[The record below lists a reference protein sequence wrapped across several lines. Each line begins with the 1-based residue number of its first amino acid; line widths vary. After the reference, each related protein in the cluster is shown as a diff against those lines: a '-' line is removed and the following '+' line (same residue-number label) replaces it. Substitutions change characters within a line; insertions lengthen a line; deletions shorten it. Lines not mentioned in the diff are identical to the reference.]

1 MDPRL
6 SSAADTEAVDAVL
19 RELLDEVSSDSDAR
33 VSDSRTQEQ
42 PGQLHRDAAAAAA
55 DHVPEAALPA
65 QRVGSQ
71 AAAVVPTVGATTR
84 VAAPVRP
91 STSAVRVFCRIRP
104 GDNPAEDA
112 GLVLDAS
119 ATVRVARTNREAR
132 HWPDTSSLLLTV
144 CSQTAQRLTVSH
156 RSRRDGA
163 FGAGGGTASA
173 PVEKLPFTFAR
184 VLGPAASQEDV
195 FRHCAAD
202 AVTALLDGY
211 HACVMTYG
219 QTGAG
224 KTYTMTGGGNAFA
237 QRGLAPR
244 ALAAVFRALAARG
257 DGGASTTVRVG
268 FVELYNEQWGDLLR
282 PGTPAS
288 ALHVQEV
295 VSPSG
300 GPDVLMLRS
309 QTMRLCTCEEDALD
323 ALFEGQR
330 NRAVGEHAL
339 NRASSRSHA
348 IFTVF
353 LEQREPVGL
362 ATGVIDLSGDGPGGA
377 PARVVHSK
385 LHLVDLAGSERL
397 LKTRSEGQVAQEA
410 KHINK
415 SLSFLEQTVLALSE
429 QAGHVPYRSSKLT
442 HLLKDALG
450 GNCKTVLIANVWGT
464 RDQVDETL
472 STCRFAQRMACVTVM
487 PRRNVVEDPA
497 VTIARLRRTIT
508 TLRSQLY
515 ASQTGAELVA
525 GAADGDG
532 GEHTVDAAWTPQDV
546 PVDEAGLE
554 ERVRAFM
561 MQPLDGADG
570 GVAIRP
576 ADVLGAASTPGAA
589 FALAYARTILL
600 DMRQEWQAAAA
611 LLPAP
616 HLTSDTAAH
625 APPTPRPSD
634 PVEVQVAL
642 PADEPLAASVTPQPE
657 VEATPMPDAPATPPP
672 PPPPPAEPVD
682 EAAVRDAAFELYKS
696 GPGQEATALLAHN
709 KAAVKDA
716 KRAAKA
722 LAERCNAAKLDI
734 DSLKAGPPDEDAAAA
749 EQRKARL
756 VAAKKVYKAAHDE
769 LTMVK
774 SDADY
779 ASSLVEACAR
789 DLVAGFELWFADQRS
804 EAQRAPEHAT
814 PPPALKRTASPV
826 KGRAASPQR
835 LPKAPAPPPPPP
847 PAVSADPAE
856 AAYQMAVWRAQSR
869 STASHVGQAIGRARL
884 MATVR

>member
-1 MDPRL
+1 
-6 SSAADTEAVDAVL
+6 VL
-19 RELLDEVSSDSDAR
+19 
-33 VSDSRTQEQ
+33 
-42 PGQLHRDAAAAAA
+42 
-55 DHVPEAALPA
+55 
-65 QRVGSQ
+65 
-71 AAAVVPTVGATTR
+71 
-84 VAAPVRP
+84 
-91 STSAVRVFCRIRP
+91 
-104 GDNPAEDA
+104 
-112 GLVLDAS
+112 
-119 ATVRVARTNREAR
+119 
-132 HWPDTSSLLLTV
+132 
-144 CSQTAQRLTVSH
+144 QTAQRLTVSH

-163 FGAGGGTASA
+163 FGANGGASA
-173 PVEKLPFTFAR
+173 PVEKLLFTFAR
-184 VLGPAASQEDV
+184 VLGPTASQAEV
-195 FRHCAAD
+195 FHHCASD
-202 AVTALLDGY
+202 AVSALLDGY

-224 KTYTMTGGGNAFA
+224 KTHTMTGGGAAFD

-244 ALAAVFRALAARG
+244 ALSAIFRALAARG

-282 PGTPAS
+282 PSTPSS

-300 GPDVLMLRS
+300 GPDSLMLSS

-353 LEQREPVGL
+353 LEQREPAGL
-362 ATGVIDLSGDGPGGA
+362 ATGVVDLSGDGPGGA

-472 STCRFAQRMACVTVM
+472 STCRFAQRMACVTVL

-508 TLRSQLY
+508 TLRSQL
-515 ASQTGAELVA
+515 TGTQLVA
-525 GAADGDG
+525 GAAG
-532 GEHTVDAAWTPQDV
+532 GEGGDAAWTPLDA
-546 PVDEAGLE
+546 PADEAGLE

-561 MQPLDGADG
+561 LQPLDGVDG
-570 GVAIRP
+570 GEAIRP
-576 ADVLGAASTPGAA
+576 ADVLGPASTPGAA
-589 FALAYARTILL
+589 FALAYARTLLL
-600 DMRQEWQAAAA
+600 DLRQEWQAAAA
-611 LLPAP
+611 LLPVP
-616 HLTSDTAAH
+616 RLTSDTAAH
-625 APPTPRPSD
+625 APQMPRPSD
-634 PVEVQVAL
+634 PAQTVVL
-642 PADEPLAASVTPQPE
+642 PADEPLAASQLE
-657 VEATPMPDAPATPPP
+657 VEATPIPEAPVTPPPP

-682 EAAVRDAAFELYKS
+682 EAAVRDAAFEQYKS

-734 DSLKAGPPDEDAAAA
+734 DSLKAGPPDEDATSA

-756 VAAKKVYKAAHDE
+756 GAAKKVYKAAHDE

-789 DLVAGFELWFADQRS
+789 DLVAGFEVWFAEQRS
-804 EAQRAPEHAT
+804 EAQYAAPE
-814 PPPALKRTASPV
+814 PGVPSPAKRTASPA

-835 LPKAPAPPPPPP
+835 TPKAPPPPPP
-847 PAVSADPAE
+847 PSVSADPAE

-869 STASHVGQAIGRARL
+869 SAASHVGQAIGRARL
-884 MATVR
+884 LATVR

>member
-1 MDPRL
+1 MERL
-6 SSAADTEAVDAVL
+6 SSTDTEAVDAVL
-19 RELLDEVSSDSDAR
+19 YDLLDEVSSEPLDRAGR
-33 VSDSRTQEQ
+33 VSDWTATQ
-42 PGQLHRDAAAAAA
+42 AARQDTSAA
-55 DHVPEAALPA
+55 DHVLEAALPA
-65 QRVGSQ
+65 QRAGSQ
-71 AAAVVPTVGATTR
+71 VTAAVVVPVGATTR
-84 VAAPVRP
+84 VHAPVRP
-91 STSAVRVFCRIRP
+91 SAAAVRVFCRVRP

-112 GLVLDAS
+112 GLALDAS
-119 ATVRVARTNREAR
+119 ATVRLARILEPAGAHFT
-132 HWPDTSSLLLTV
+132 T
-144 CSQTAQRLTVSH
+144 CSRLPLSPPQTLTVSH
-156 RSRRDGA
+156 RSRRDGT
-163 FGAGGGTASA
+163 FGAGGGTL
-173 PVEKLPFTFAR
+173 VMDKLPFTFAR
-184 VLGPAASQEDV
+184 VLGPAASQEEV
-195 FRHCAAD
+195 YTRCAAD

-237 QRGLAPR
+237 QRGIAPR
-244 ALAAVFRALAARG
+244 AVSSVFRALASRA
-257 DGGASTTVRVG
+257 DGGASSTVRVG

-339 NRASSRSHA
+339 NRASSRSHS

-508 TLRSQLY
+508 TLRSQLH
-515 ASQTGAELVA
+515 ASQGGGADGA
-525 GAADGDG
+525 PGAADGDG
-532 GEHTVDAAWTPQDV
+532 GDQAAEAAWTPLDA
-546 PVDEAGLE
+546 PVDKAGLE
-554 ERVRAFM
+554 ERVRSFM
-561 MQPLDGADG
+561 MQPLDAVDG
-570 GVAIRP
+570 GAAIRP
-576 ADVLGAASTPGAA
+576 ADVLGPACTPGAA
-589 FALAYARTILL
+589 FALACARTLLL

-611 LLPAP
+611 LLPVAR
-616 HLTSDTAAH
+616 LTSDAAVH
-625 APPTPRPSD
+625 APQTPRPSD
-634 PVEVQVAL
+634 PVEVQAVL
-642 PADEPLAASVTPQPE
+642 TDQPPADAPVTLQPE
-657 VEATPMPDAPATPPP
+657 VEAPAITEAPAVPPP
-672 PPPPPAEPVD
+672 PLPPPAEPVD
-682 EAAVRDAAFELYKS
+682 EAAVRDAAFEEYKS
-696 GPGQEATALLAHN
+696 GPGKEATTLLAHN

-734 DSLKAGPPDEDAAAA
+734 DALKAGPADEDATGA
-749 EQRKARL
+749 EHRKARL

-779 ASSLVEACAR
+779 AASLVEACAR
-789 DLVAGFELWFADQRS
+789 DLVAGFELWFADRRA
-804 EAQRAPEHAT
+804 EAQRPPEPPTQPPVVKRAT
-814 PPPALKRTASPV
+814 SPV
-826 KGRAASPQR
+826 KGRTASPKRMPTQ
-835 LPKAPAPPPPPP
+835 PAAAPPPPPSSP
-847 PAVSADPAE
+847 PSVSSDPAE

-869 STASHVGQAIGRARL
+869 TAASHVGQAIGRARL
-884 MATVR
+884 LATVR